1 VSTHFVIIGNGAA
14 GYRAAKAL
22 RRADGDAQISIIT
35 EERQPFYLR
44 RHLGDFLA
52 GNLSLP
58 ELIFQSRNA
67 YRRERL
73 DLFLMTRVHE
83 IDPAAH
89 EVVLSA
95 GQRVRYD
102 RLLVATGTRAAPFDI
117 PGTDLEGVATFDT
130 LSQAQEVKRL
140 VKDVRACHGVALAS
154 REAVILGEGI
164 VGLTLTES
172 LLALGVHVTQLV
184 RGERLWPEMLDE
196 HTGGLLEGLLEDAG
210 VTLLPRTEARAI
222 LGAGG
227 RAIGVETAAGETL
240 RADLV
245 AVGCRRRPAIDLVR
259 GAGLDV
265 RGGILVD
272 EALRAS
278 RPDVFAAGDVAEPAG
293 LATASPWR
301 AGSEDFGPDDAAFCW
316 QRAWAQGGVAAA
328 SMLDRTA
335 EPALEA
341 MRLRTT
347 LFGRDLAVIGRGHLP
362 QSGGISAIELR
373 DGPEIFRRLVF
384 HRDRL
389 IGAVVFGTGESVHE
403 LNRLVAEQAMR
414 QRVAAVLELAEPQP
428 GPDHMAATLARHCPI
443 CAAELIVRHGTAA
456 DTVIRC
462 EVCSTDLVVRWDGQ
476 RLWLDISRP

>member
-1 VSTHFVIIGNGAA
+1 
-14 GYRAAKAL
+14 
-22 RRADGDAQISIIT
+22 
-35 EERQPFYLR
+35 
-44 RHLGDFLA
+44 
-52 GNLSLP
+52 
-58 ELIFQSRNA
+58 
-67 YRRERL
+67 
-73 DLFLMTRVHE
+73 
-83 IDPAAH
+83 
-89 EVVLSA
+89 
-95 GQRVRYD
+95 
-102 RLLVATGTRAAPFDI
+102 
-117 PGTDLEGVATFDT
+117 
-130 LSQAQEVKRL
+130 
-140 VKDVRACHGVALAS
+140 
-154 REAVILGEGI
+154 
-164 VGLTLTES
+164 VGLTLAES

-184 RGERLWPEMLDE
+184 RGERFWPEMLDE

-210 VTLLPRTEARAI
+210 VTLRPGTEARAI

-245 AVGCRRRPAIDLVR
+245 AVGCRRRPAVDVVR
-259 GAGLDV
+259 GSGLEV
-265 RGGILVD
+265 RRGILVD

-293 LATASPWR
+293 SA
-301 AGSEDFGPDDAAFCW
+301 DFGPDDAAFCW

-328 SMLDRTA
+328 GMLGRTA

-362 QSGGISAIELR
+362 QGGGMTAIELR

-389 IGAVVFGTGESVHE
+389 IGAIVFGTGESVHE
-403 LNRLVAEQAMR
+403 LNRLVAEQALR

-428 GPDHMAATLARHCPI
+428 GLGHMPATLARHCPI

>member
-1 VSTHFVIIGNGAA
+1 
-14 GYRAAKAL
+14 
-22 RRADGDAQISIIT
+22 
-35 EERQPFYLR
+35 
-44 RHLGDFLA
+44 
-52 GNLSLP
+52 
-58 ELIFQSRNA
+58 
-67 YRRERL
+67 
-73 DLFLMTRVHE
+73 MTRVE
-83 IDPAAH
+83 QIDPAAH

-95 GQRVRYD
+95 GQRVQYD

-140 VKDVRACHGVALAS
+140 VKDV

-210 VTLLPRTEARAI
+210 ATLLPRTEARAI

-293 LATASPWR
+293 
-301 AGSEDFGPDDAAFCW
+301 SEDFGPDDAAFCW

-341 MRLRTT
+341 MRLRTA

-362 QSGGISAIELR
+362 QGGGISAIELR

-403 LNRLVAEQAMR
+403 LNRLVAERAMR

-428 GPDHMAATLARHCPI
+428 GPDHIPATLARHCPI
-443 CAAELIVRHGTAA
+443 CAAERIVRHGTAA

-476 RLWLDISRP
+476 RMWLDISRP

>member
-44 RHLGDFLA
+44 RQLGDFLA

-89 EVVLSA
+89 EVVLSI

-117 PGTDLEGVATFDT
+117 PGTGLEGVATFDT

-140 VKDVRACHGVALAS
+140 VKDI

-210 VTLLPRTEARAI
+210 ATLLPRTEARAI

-293 LATASPWR
+293 
-301 AGSEDFGPDDAAFCW
+301 SEDFGPDDAAFCW

-341 MRLRTT
+341 VRLRTA

-362 QSGGISAIELR
+362 QGGGISAIELR

-403 LNRLVAEQAMR
+403 LNRLVAERAMR

-428 GPDHMAATLARHCPI
+428 GPDHMPATLARHCPI

-476 RLWLDISRP
+476 RMWLDISQP

>member
-1 VSTHFVIIGNGAA
+1 MSTHFVIIGNGAA

-44 RHLGDFLA
+44 RQLGDFLA

-73 DLFLMTRVHE
+73 DLFLMTRVE
-83 IDPAAH
+83 QIDPAAH

-95 GQRVRYD
+95 GQRVQYD

-140 VKDVRACHGVALAS
+140 VKDVR
-154 REAVILGEGI
+154 EAVILGEGI

-184 RGERLWPEMLDE
+184 RSERFWPGMLDE

-210 VTLLPRTEARAI
+210 ATLLPRTEARAI

-265 RGGILVD
+265 RRGIRVD

-278 RPDVFAAGDVAEPAG
+278 RPDVFAAGDVAEP
-293 LATASPWR
+293 

-328 SMLDRTA
+328 SLLGRTA

-362 QSGGISAIELR
+362 QGGGMTAIELR

-414 QRVAAVLELAEPQP
+414 QRVVAVLELAEPQP
-428 GPDHMAATLARHCPI
+428 GPAHMPATLARHCPI

-476 RLWLDISRP
+476 RMWLDISRP